1 MDDETPDVAE
11 VLAEPDAESSAGA
24 AAAEP
29 EPVATVQ
36 EVTLTPEQWE
46 WVQRAFET
54 SNALALAGVLFAV
67 ATIGV
72 LLARI
77 ISEGWR

>member
-1 MDDETPDVAE
+1 M
-11 VLAEPDAESSAGA
+11 
-24 AAAEP
+24 
-29 EPVATVQ
+29 
-36 EVTLTPEQWE
+36 TPEQWE